1 MAQLTDQEIQNL
13 INNDEII
20 GATEDGVSKI
30 VLQPN
35 GHRSI
40 SEVSVNIPLSDG
52 QIIPQ
57 SRIADPNDE
66 TSPLSKLIVAVQ
78 EQGASPVDPESMVP
92 IGFFIVNEYKA
103 DFDLEI
109 TNEDVTRP
117 RFIIAIDRLFDVQTV
132 TCLHA
137 PPNQFVNNLN
147 TDEFVLGSPVT
158 ENLGWIVLTRPT
170 AEALFNGILA
180 GESYTLNTF
189 LSETGVGTYL
199 ETLLTTPFNLD
210 VEGIDSSL
218 DTLPN
223 YLRQVGYLDAFNLVA
238 LTGSDAPSSFSLLD
252 GEGGPGG
259 GRARGVVQHTNEE
272 GELVDVGQVDFDDAL
287 MFNQGSVTVNP
298 DPDYTGNEA
307 NNRYESLFFYT
318 GTKSVLFKKDL
329 SDGVSFRY
337 QSSLPQINRRNVE
350 VGSGDTVSL
359 FPLNGTEGELPEFPP
374 GQIAV
379 GIVDFKRLH
388 SFAEISTLLFFINNR
403 NIEDRSFKTNAN
415 HDFGIIYYD
424 QRGRHGFVNPLV
436 TTYVPG
442 YSNDERQGPPGSVS
456 VELQL
461 NHTPPDWAHNYKIA
475 YSRNTSVGNF
485 VQYSS
490 GGAFIQEIQ
499 DQEISESNQNIYVSL
514 NYLQQHPISYS
525 TAYGAR
531 GIDGGLNIYKYQEG
545 DRLRVISFDNGGNE
559 NREYVPSSFEF
570 EVVDYRILEDN
581 VDNPLANVPVPT
593 NQLGAFVVLKNNPSA
608 YGFNYSAV
616 SALSDN
622 WGKNCIFELYSPL
635 KSAEEEDRIYYEIG
649 STGAV
654 QYNADATALVHEPQ
668 TITLT
673 KGDVWFRKVP
683 VNVREFS
690 SGQFNDLI
698 FDQDGEIGNPTPN
711 FKSVYLETMSVSD
724 LFRSNSHS
732 IGRPNVVS
740 ESAGQVIRE
749 SSITY
754 SDPTDPSSK
763 KPKFSSFNLFNIN
776 FKDLPE
782 VYGNL
787 TYLANFG
794 EFLVALQK
802 DKVSLVPLNRNVLS
816 DASGGQNII
825 ASKEILGSAIFVDEE
840 KGSDSPSSVIEIDS
854 KIYFGSTGSFSIC
867 KMEKSKRGLLTIS
880 DKNVTALIR
889 DEIIAKQ
896 GGAGVVR
903 LVGGY
908 DPLKE
913 EYLITILSVEEIS
926 FDDGTNPQLVEQPG
940 GPVQD
945 PGPQIADSLIV
956 PDSNLDG
963 VITIEDLLAL
973 ELYPPLI
980 TIDALEENG
989 FTVLVEGQVA
999 VDPDATVE
1007 DLIEAGLLTVAD
1019 ILNSGV
1025 IDVEDL
1031 LVEGQVVVDDPTLVA
1046 NPGDFIVPDLN
1057 EDGELTINEI
1067 PGINAEN
1074 FVTQAASYL
1083 NNQVGTFEV
1092 FMQLFDALG
1101 IDINDVAEE
1110 LGVEVGGGLTS
1121 SITDL
1126 NQDSVISVNEAL
1138 DFASDKKVISA
1149 LIQKLSSPSQS
1160 VSGDNLDGELVDL
1173 GDIRS
1178 LLLKLKAI
1186 DLNTLKKLL
1195 SDSNVDSLTGTD
1207 DLLTILA
1214 NYGQYTTDLDL
1225 GVTFDP
1231 DE

>member
-1 MAQLTDQEIQNL
+1 
-13 INNDEII
+13 
-20 GATEDGVSKI
+20 
-30 VLQPN
+30 
-35 GHRSI
+35 
-40 SEVSVNIPLSDG
+40 
-52 QIIPQ
+52 
-57 SRIADPNDE
+57 
-66 TSPLSKLIVAVQ
+66 
-78 EQGASPVDPESMVP
+78 
-92 IGFFIVNEYKA
+92 
-103 DFDLEI
+103 
-109 TNEDVTRP
+109 
-117 RFIIAIDRLFDVQTV
+117 
-132 TCLHA
+132 
-137 PPNQFVNNLN
+137 
-147 TDEFVLGSPVT
+147 
-158 ENLGWIVLTRPT
+158 
-170 AEALFNGILA
+170 
-180 GESYTLNTF
+180 
-189 LSETGVGTYL
+189 
-199 ETLLTTPFNLD
+199 
-210 VEGIDSSL
+210 
-218 DTLPN
+218 
-223 YLRQVGYLDAFNLVA
+223 LDAFNLVD
-238 LTGSDAPSSFSLLD
+238 LDGSDAPSSFSLLD

-259 GRARGVVQHTNEE
+259 GRGRGVVQHTNED
-272 GELVDVGQVDFDDAL
+272 GELVDFGQVQYDDAL

-298 DPDYTGNEA
+298 DPNYGGQDQQGGEA
-307 NNRYESLFFYT
+307 ITSKKYNNLFFYT
-318 GTKSVLFKKDL
+318 GTKSVVFKKDVP
-329 SDGVSFRY
+329 GAAVSFRY
-337 QSSLPQINRRNVE
+337 QSSISQIRRRGQANAENETLEIISVF
-350 VGSGDTVSL
+350 S
-359 FPLNGTEGELPEFPP
+359 LNGTDGELPDFQP
-374 GQIAV
+374 GQVAV
-379 GIVDFKRLH
+379 PTVDFKRLH

-490 GGAFIQEIQ
+490 GGAFVQEIQ

-581 VDNPLANVPVPT
+581 EENPLANVPVPT
-593 NQLGAFVVLKNNPSA
+593 NQTGAFVVLKNNPSA

-622 WGKNCIFELYSPL
+622 WSKNCIFELYSPL

-654 QYNADATALVHEPQ
+654 QYNDDADLVHEPS

-698 FDQDGEIGNPTPN
+698 FDQDGEIGDPTPN
-711 FKSVYLETMSVSD
+711 FNSVYLETMSVSD

-896 GGAGVVR
+896 GEAGVVR

-913 EYLITILSVEEIS
+913 EYLITILSVEEIQLL
-926 FDDGTNPQLVEQPG
+926 GNPQLAEQSG
-940 GPVQD
+940 GPIQESAATIIE
-945 PGPQIADSLIV
+945 PLLV
-956 PDSNLDG
+956 PDLNLDG
-963 VITIEDLLAL
+963 IIDIQDLIAL
-973 ELYPPLI
+973 DPTLI
-980 TIDALEENG
+980 TLETLESAG
-989 FTVLVEGQVA
+989 FTLVDEGEV
-999 VDPDATVE
+999 
-1007 DLIEAGLLTVAD
+1007 
-1019 ILNSGV
+1019 V
-1025 IDVEDL
+1025 IDEGVTVSDL
-1031 LVEGQVVVDDPTLVA
+1031 VNAGILTEEEIAEAAISSGLIDIDDFLVGDQVVVDDPALVA
-1046 NPGDFIVPDLN
+1046 NEGDFIVPDSDD
-1057 EDGELTINEI
+1057 DGELTISDI
-1067 PGINAEN
+1067 PDINVEFTN
-1074 FVTQAASYL
+1074 QASEFI
-1083 NNQVGTFEV
+1083 QGQEDPFGS
-1092 FMQLFDALG
+1092 FMQLFEALG
-1101 IDINDVAEE
+1101 IDINQVVDT
-1110 LGVEVGGGLTS
+1110 LGVEIGGGLESPIPDTNEDNII
-1121 SITDL
+1121 SI
-1126 NQDSVISVNEAL
+1126 NEAL
-1138 DFASDKKVISA
+1138 EFASNKKLIRA
-1149 LIQKLSSPSQS
+1149 LTEKLGLNP
-1160 VSGDNLDGELVDL
+1160 LDSNNFDDGLVNL
-1173 GDIRS
+1173 GDVQDLIFKLNEIDDITLQGVLADMDADGIVGVGD
-1178 LLLKLKAI
+1178 LLLFLGKFGS
-1186 DLNTLKKLL
+1186 DEPSSNLN
-1195 SDSNVDSLTGTD
+1195 VE
-1207 DLLTILA
+1207 
-1214 NYGQYTTDLDL
+1214 
-1225 GVTFDP
+1225 FDP
-1231 DE
+1231 N

>member
-1 MAQLTDQEIQNL
+1 M
-13 INNDEII
+13 
-20 GATEDGVSKI
+20 
-30 VLQPN
+30 
-35 GHRSI
+35 
-40 SEVSVNIPLSDG
+40 
-52 QIIPQ
+52 
-57 SRIADPNDE
+57 
-66 TSPLSKLIVAVQ
+66 
-78 EQGASPVDPESMVP
+78 
-92 IGFFIVNEYKA
+92 
-103 DFDLEI
+103 
-109 TNEDVTRP
+109 
-117 RFIIAIDRLFDVQTV
+117 
-132 TCLHA
+132 
-137 PPNQFVNNLN
+137 
-147 TDEFVLGSPVT
+147 
-158 ENLGWIVLTRPT
+158 
-170 AEALFNGILA
+170 
-180 GESYTLNTF
+180 
-189 LSETGVGTYL
+189 
-199 ETLLTTPFNLD
+199 
-210 VEGIDSSL
+210 
-218 DTLPN
+218 
-223 YLRQVGYLDAFNLVA
+223 
-238 LTGSDAPSSFSLLD
+238 LD

-259 GRARGVVQHTNEE
+259 GRGRGVVQHTNED
-272 GELVDVGQVDFDDAL
+272 GELVDFGQVQYDDAL

-298 DPDYTGNEA
+298 DPNYAGQDQQGGEA
-307 NNRYESLFFYT
+307 ITSKKYNNLFFYT
-318 GTKSVLFKKDL
+318 GTKSVVFKKDVPGA
-329 SDGVSFRY
+329 SVSFRY
-337 QSSLPQINRRNVE
+337 QSSISQIRRRNFEVE
-350 VGSGDTVSL
+350 DTELVSV
-359 FPLNGTEGELPEFPP
+359 FALNGSDGELPDFQP
-374 GQIAV
+374 GQVAV
-379 GIVDFKRLH
+379 PTVDFKRLH

-490 GGAFIQEIQ
+490 GGAFVQEIQ

-559 NREYVPSSFEF
+559 NRDYVPSSFEF

-581 VDNPLANVPVPT
+581 EENPLANVPVPT
-593 NQLGAFVVLKNNPSA
+593 NQTGAFVVLKNNPSA

-616 SALSDN
+616 SSLSDN

-654 QYNADATALVHEPQ
+654 KYDDDDEALVHEPS

-896 GGAGVVR
+896 GEAGVVR

-940 GPVQD
+940 GPIQD
-945 PGPQIADSLIV
+945 PGPQIAGSLVV
-956 PDSNLDG
+956 PDFNQDG
-963 VITIEDLLAL
+963 VINIEDLLL
-973 ELYPPLI
+973 LDPPLI
-980 TIDALEENG
+980 TIETLEENG
-989 FTVLVEGQVA
+989 FTVLVEGQVV
-999 VDPDATVE
+999 VDPDATVD
-1007 DLIEAGLLTVAD
+1007 DLIAEGLITLED
-1019 ILNSGV
+1019 ILNSGL

-1031 LVEGQVVVDDPTLVA
+1031 LEGNQVVVDDPTLVA

-1067 PGINAEN
+1067 PGINAES

-1092 FMQLFDALG
+1092 FMQLFNALG

-1121 SITDL
+1121 PITDL

-1149 LIQKLSSPSQS
+1149 LIQKLSSP
-1160 VSGDNLDGELVDL
+1160 
-1173 GDIRS
+1173 RS
-1178 LLLKLKAI
+1178 LLVA
-1186 DLNTLKKLL
+1186 
-1195 SDSNVDSLTGTD
+1195 
-1207 DLLTILA
+1207 TI
-1214 NYGQYTTDLDL
+1214 
-1225 GVTFDP
+1225 
-1231 DE
+1231 